1 MAEAIRSVTETIGKA
16 TETIRNATKLI
27 RNATKS
33 IRNATKSIR
42 NATKLI
48 RNATKLIRNATKLI
62 RNATLSIVFGP
73 AELQRAGP
81 ILVKAFNTLTKKRS
95 RMSAIDYEES
105 VCWEELDKPSAAY
118 WESPIVCPISAAFLF
133 HPEQRSIASAE
144 R

>member
-16 TETIRNATKLI
+16 TET
-27 RNATKS
+27 

-81 ILVKAFNTLTKKRS
+81 ILVKAFNTLTNKRS
-95 RMSAIDYEES
+95 KTSAIDYEES

-118 WESPIVCPISAAFLF
+118 WRLEIPKLLHFLNRFRNAAILNL
-133 HPEQRSIASAE
+133 Q
-144 R
+144 

>member
-16 TETIRNATKLI
+16 TETIRNATK
-27 RNATKS
+27 S
-33 IRNATKSIR
+33 IRNATKS
-42 NATKLI
+42 
-48 RNATKLIRNATKLI
+48 IRNATKLI

-95 RMSAIDYEES
+95 KMSAIDYEES

-118 WESPIVCPISAAFLF
+118 WRLKIPKLLHFLNRFRNAAILNLQWSVLF
-133 HPEQRSIASAE
+133 RQRSFSIQN
-144 R
+144 

>member
-16 TETIRNATKLI
+16 TET
-27 RNATKS
+27 
-33 IRNATKSIR
+33 
-42 NATKLI
+42 I

-95 RMSAIDYEES
+95 KTSAIDYEES
-105 VCWEELDKPSAAY
+105 VCWEELGKPSAAY
-118 WESPIVCPISAAFLF
+118 WRLEIPKLLHFLNRFRNAAILNL
-133 HPEQRSIASAE
+133 Q
-144 R
+144 

>member
-16 TETIRNATKLI
+16 TETIRNATKSI
-27 RNATKS
+27 RNATKL

-118 WESPIVCPISAAFLF
+118 RRLEIPKLLHFLNRFRNAAILNL
-133 HPEQRSIASAE
+133 Q
-144 R
+144 

>member
-1 MAEAIRSVTETIGKA
+1 MAEAIRSVTETIGKV
-16 TETIRNATKLI
+16 TKLI

-33 IRNATKSIR
+33 IRNVTKS
-42 NATKLI
+42 I

-95 RMSAIDYEES
+95 KMSAIDHEES